1 MIQELYT
8 MLLSE
13 AEAERSKALLSLEL
27 LGNKGVGIGDH
38 TTNDFYTNATEA
50 LTMLTDADDKI
61 ETLEKYF
68 KNKTQING

>member
-13 AEAERSKALLSLEL
+13 AESERNKALLSLEL

-38 TTNDFYTNATEA
+38 TTNDFYKNATEA

-68 KNKTQING
+68 KNKIQING

>member
-13 AEAERSKALLSLEL
+13 AEAERNKALLSLEL

-38 TTNDFYTNATEA
+38 TTNDFYKNATEA

-68 KNKTQING
+68 KNKIQING

>member
-13 AEAERSKALLSLEL
+13 AEAEKNKALLSLEL

>member
-1 MIQELYT
+1 MIQELYV

-13 AEAERSKALLSLEL
+13 AEAEKNKALLSLEL

-38 TTNDFYTNATEA
+38 TTGDFYKNATEA

-68 KNKTQING
+68 KNKTRLNG

>member
-1 MIQELYT
+1 MIQELYV

-13 AEAERSKALLSLEL
+13 AEAEKNKALLSLEL
-27 LGNKGVGIGDH
+27 LGNQGVGIGDH
-38 TTNDFYTNATEA
+38 TTGDFYKNATEA

-68 KNKTQING
+68 KNKTRLNG

>member
-1 MIQELYT
+1 

-68 KNKTQING
+68 KNKIQING

>member
-1 MIQELYT
+1 MIQELYV

-13 AEAERSKALLSLEL
+13 AEAEKNKALLSLEL

-38 TTNDFYTNATEA
+38 TTGDFYTNATEA

-68 KNKTQING
+68 KNKVRLNG

>member
-1 MIQELYT
+1 MIQELYV

-13 AEAERSKALLSLEL
+13 AEAEKNKALLSLEL

-38 TTNDFYTNATEA
+38 TTGDFYKNATEA

-68 KNKTQING
+68 KNKVRLNG